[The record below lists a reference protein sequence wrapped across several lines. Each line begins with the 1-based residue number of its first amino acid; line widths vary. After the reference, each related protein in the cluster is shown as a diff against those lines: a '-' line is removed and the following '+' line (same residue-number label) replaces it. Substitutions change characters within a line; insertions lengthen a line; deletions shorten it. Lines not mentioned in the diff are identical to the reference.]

1 MPLAYI
7 NSMIAPYV
15 ELPGG
20 FEVLIGANIS
30 NPNSGICIPVKGWLI
45 YCRLSQYVNN
55 DAKGGKRMIKKYP
68 FYMRTTIVLFGLILF
83 VYCLYVLREIFVPLA
98 FALLLSMLLNPLVN
112 LLEKWRFPKVLA
124 ISAVLLIAIAAAAGI
139 AWLLYLQV
147 NSFSDQLP
155 AFEKKLVEFGRMLQD
170 KAKNDYG
177 ISMQKQAQYI
187 TEAKAGLKPLLAG
200 LMGSAAGVLSMILL
214 LPVYVFLLL
223 YYKTL
228 LTTFLYDIFTEENA
242 SEVGAIMSQT
252 RGAVQ
257 SYMVGLL
264 LEALVVAILNSAAL
278 FILGV
283 DYAILLGVLGA
294 LLNILPYIGGII
306 AILLPIL
313 IATVTKDG
321 FQTQLWII
329 VAYLVIQ
336 FIDNHFL
343 VPYIVSSKVKI
354 NALISI
360 VIVLMGGVLW
370 GISGMF
376 LSIPFIGVLKI
387 IFDRI
392 PEMKPWGRLLG
403 TEVPTH
409 PRGELGRIGR
419 KITSLKKNL

>member
-1 MPLAYI
+1 MT
-7 NSMIAPYV
+7 
-15 ELPGG
+15 
-20 FEVLIGANIS
+20 
-30 NPNSGICIPVKGWLI
+30 
-45 YCRLSQYVNN
+45 
-55 DAKGGKRMIKKYP
+55 KRYP
-68 FYMRTTIVLFGLILF
+68 FYIRATVILLGLFLIIFGLST
-83 VYCLYVLREIFVPLA
+83 LREILVPLA
-98 FALLLSMLLNPLVN
+98 FAILLAILLNPVVAF
-112 LLEKWRFPKVLA
+112 LEKRRFPKVLA
-124 ISAVLLIAIAAAAGI
+124 ISTVLLLTTVAAAGI
-139 AWLLYLQV
+139 AYLLYMQV
-147 NSFSDQLP
+147 SSFSDQLP
-155 AFEKKLVEFGRMLQD
+155 AFGKKLGDLGALLQQ
-170 KAKNDYG
+170 KANDDLG
-177 ISMQKQAQYI
+177 ISMQKQTQYI
-187 TEAKAGLKPLLAG
+187 AQAKAGMTPILAG
-200 LMGSAAGVLSMILL
+200 FMGTAAGVLSMTVL

-223 YYKTL
+223 FYQPL
-228 LTTFLYDIFTEENA
+228 LTTFFYEIFTEKNA
-242 SEVGAIMSQT
+242 SEVGVILSQT
-252 RGAVQ
+252 KGAVQ

-283 DYAILLGVLGA
+283 DYAILLGVVGA

-321 FQTQLWII
+321 FQTQLWIV

-360 VIVLMGGVLW
+360 VIVLMGGALW

-403 TEVPTH
+403 TEVPTR
-409 PRGELGRIGR
+409 RGQLGDIGR
-419 KITSLKKNL
+419 KLKRTKII

>member
-1 MPLAYI
+1 
-7 NSMIAPYV
+7 
-15 ELPGG
+15 
-20 FEVLIGANIS
+20 
-30 NPNSGICIPVKGWLI
+30 
-45 YCRLSQYVNN
+45 
-55 DAKGGKRMIKKYP
+55 
-68 FYMRTTIVLFGLILF
+68 MRTTIILFGLILF
-83 VYCLYVLREIFVPLA
+83 VYCLHMLREIFVPLA
-98 FALLLSMLLNPLVN
+98 FALLFSMLLNPLVN
-112 LLEKWRFPKVLA
+112 FLEKNRFPKALA
-124 ISAVLLIAIAAAAGI
+124 ISTVLLVAIVAVAGI
-139 AWLLYLQV
+139 AYLLYLQIT
-147 NSFSDQLP
+147 SFSDQLP
-155 AFEKKLVEFGRMLQD
+155 AFEKKMSEFGTMLQH
-170 KAKNDYG
+170 KAKNDFG

-187 TEAKAGLKPLLAG
+187 SEAKTGLKPLLANF
-200 LMGSAAGVLSMILL
+200 MGSAAGVLSMMLL
-214 LPVYVFLLL
+214 LPVYTFLFLF
-223 YYKTL
+223 YKTL
-228 LTTFLYDIFTEENA
+228 LATFFYDIFSEENA

-252 RGAVQ
+252 KGAVQ

-264 LEALVVAILNSAAL
+264 LEALVVAILNSTAL

-283 DYAILLGVLGA
+283 DYAILLGVVGA
-294 LLNILPYIGGII
+294 MLNILPYIGGII

-321 FQTQLWII
+321 FHTQLWII

-360 VIVLMGGVLW
+360 VIVLMGGALW

-387 IFDRI
+387 IFDHI

-409 PRGELGRIGR
+409 PRGQLGRISKKLNPIR
-419 KITSLKKNL
+419 VKAKKNS

>member
-1 MPLAYI
+1 M
-7 NSMIAPYV
+7 
-15 ELPGG
+15 
-20 FEVLIGANIS
+20 
-30 NPNSGICIPVKGWLI
+30 
-45 YCRLSQYVNN
+45 VN
-55 DAKGGKRMIKKYP
+55 GTMKKYP
-68 FYMRTTIVLFGLILF
+68 FYMRTTIALLGLILF
-83 VYCLYVLREIFVPLA
+83 VYCLYVLRGICVPLA
-98 FALLLSMLLNPLVN
+98 FALLLAILLNPLVN
-112 LLEKWRFPKVLA
+112 FLEKRRFSKVAA
-124 ISAVLLIAIAAAAGI
+124 ISVVLLVAIVAAAGI
-139 AWLLYLQV
+139 AYLLYLQI

-155 AFEKKLVEFGRMLQD
+155 AFEKKMSEFGSVLQH
-170 KAKNDYG
+170 KAKDDYG

-187 TEAKAGLKPLLAG
+187 AEAETGLKPLLANF
-200 LMGSAAGVLSMILL
+200 MGSAAGVLSMILL
-214 LPVYVFLLL
+214 LPVYAFLFL

-228 LTTFLYDIFTEENA
+228 LINFFYDIFAEENV
-242 SEVGAIMSQT
+242 SEVGVIMSQT
-252 RGAVQ
+252 KGAVQ

-283 DYAILLGVLGA
+283 KYAILLGVLGA

-313 IATVTKDG
+313 IATATKDG

-360 VIVLMGGVLW
+360 VIVLMGGALW

-409 PRGELGRIGR
+409 PRGELARMSKRLNPLHGKTR
-419 KITSLKKNL
+419 KST